1 MPLRS
6 RLTRPA
12 ILVNVSIGNLTK
24 KVDLAF
30 LDLIGSAT
38 TPKTILDQPLALTSI
53 GARTKRILYILV
65 APLAGKETAS
75 LPSKNKVTPSTR
87 RRTLIRLAGLAASAS
102 TAKMARSADPESVAP
117 RGGLMIKRAS
127 LLARKPG
134 MSHEEVHAPMARACP
149 GISRYTLTIVKSS
162 STRKD
167 VAPFEIQVD
176 GIAELWFKN
185 QAAFDLYQNS
195 PATKRL
201 RDDGATFIGR
211 EIDFVTEEKV
221 VIS

>member
-1 MPLRS
+1 MS
-6 RLTRPA
+6 S
-12 ILVNVSIGNLTK
+12 N
-24 KVDLAF
+24 
-30 LDLIGSAT
+30 
-38 TPKTILDQPLALTSI
+38 
-53 GARTKRILYILV
+53 
-65 APLAGKETAS
+65 
-75 LPSKNKVTPSTR
+75 NKVNSTSR
-87 RRTLIRLAGLAASAS
+87 RRILIRLAGLAACASA
-102 TAKMARSADPESVAP
+102 AKIALSADPESDTP
-117 RGGLMIKRAS
+117 QDSSMIKRAS
-127 LLARKPG
+127 LLARKPEI
-134 MSHEEVHAPMARACP
+134 SHEEFVRHWVEVHAPMARACP

-167 VAPFEIQVD
+167 VAAFEIQVD

>member
-1 MPLRS
+1 MSSNNKAP
-6 RLTRPA
+6 
-12 ILVNVSIGNLTK
+12 
-24 KVDLAF
+24 
-30 LDLIGSAT
+30 SA
-38 TPKTILDQPLALTSI
+38 
-53 GARTKRILYILV
+53 
-65 APLAGKETAS
+65 
-75 LPSKNKVTPSTR
+75 TR
-87 RRTLIRLAGLAASAS
+87 RRTLIGLAGLAACASAV
-102 TAKMARSADPESVAP
+102 KMVWSADPESGAP
-117 RGGLMIKRAS
+117 QGNSMIKRAS
-127 LLARKPG
+127 LLARKPEI
-134 MSHEEVHAPMARACP
+134 SHEEFVKHWGEIHAPMARACP

-162 STRKD
+162 SARKD
-167 VAPFEIQVD
+167 VAAFEIQVD

>member
-1 MPLRS
+1 MS
-6 RLTRPA
+6 S
-12 ILVNVSIGNLTK
+12 N
-24 KVDLAF
+24 
-30 LDLIGSAT
+30 
-38 TPKTILDQPLALTSI
+38 
-53 GARTKRILYILV
+53 
-65 APLAGKETAS
+65 
-75 LPSKNKVTPSTR
+75 NKVTPATR
-87 RRTLIRLAGLAASAS
+87 RRTLIGWAGLAASAS
-102 TAKMARSADPESVAP
+102 AAKMAWGADSGSFV
-117 RGGLMIKRAS
+117 IKRAS
-127 LLARKPG
+127 LLQRKPG
-134 MSHEEVHAPMARACP
+134 ISHEEFVKHWVEVHAPMARACP
-149 GISRYTLTIVKSS
+149 GIGRYTLTIVKSS

-211 EIDFVTEEKV
+211 EIDFVTEERV

>member
-1 MPLRS
+1 
-6 RLTRPA
+6 
-12 ILVNVSIGNLTK
+12 
-24 KVDLAF
+24 VDLAF

-75 LPSKNKVTPSTR
+75 LPSNNKVTATR

-134 MSHEEVHAPMARACP
+134 MSHEAFVKHWAEVHAPMARACP

-201 RDDGATFIGR
+201 RDDGQPSLAVKSIL
-211 EIDFVTEEKV
+211 
-221 VIS
+221 